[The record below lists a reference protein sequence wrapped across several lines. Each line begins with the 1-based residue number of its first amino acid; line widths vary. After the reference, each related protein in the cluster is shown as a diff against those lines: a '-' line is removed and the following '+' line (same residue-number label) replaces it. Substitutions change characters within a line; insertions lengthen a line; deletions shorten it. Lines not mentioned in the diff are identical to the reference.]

1 MIVFTA
7 DLHLSPTIWADLP
20 DVRGDSYRAFRQI
33 CDYCIQHKAEALV
46 LGGDVFNRSTPD
58 SMSVAFFRSCIVN
71 VRESGTRVLGIQGQ
85 HDRSNPPWFSV
96 VDGVEWLHDVTST
109 VLVDGK
115 SCRISGLD
123 NTDAASV
130 QKWLQGC
137 AVDPPDIIV
146 MHQALRQVFPI
157 EDAWDLDKEWI
168 PEGPLVLL
176 GDLHFEAQQGCCY
189 YSGST
194 HIRSVSENPQ
204 KSFIVVHQEDGT
216 LTVKRHPLKSRE
228 VLMATIGDEDGLKS
242 ALNLVEVVPSAELQ
256 PLLIARVAPSVKDA
270 YVQLIEA
277 CRKRDI
283 ALKIRDL
290 SAAAEAQPDVPSGE
304 VANISLEQCLGSVVD
319 REKQPE
325 LFAMLTRILTAAHAE
340 EELAAIK
347 SEMGVTK

>member
-33 CDYCIQHKAEALV
+33 CDYCVQHGAEALV

-58 SMSVAFFRSCIVN
+58 SMSVAFFRSCIFN
-71 VRESGTRVLGIQGQ
+71 VRESGTRILGIQGQ
-85 HDRSNPPWFSV
+85 HDRSDPPWFSV
-96 VDGVEWLHDVTST
+96 VDGVKWLHDVTST
-109 VLVDGK
+109 IPIDGK

-123 NTDAASV
+123 NADAASV
-130 QKWLQGC
+130 QKYLQEL
-137 AVDPPDIIV
+137 AVDPPDIVV

-157 EDAWDLDKEWI
+157 EDAWDLDEEWI
-168 PEGPLVLL
+168 PKGPLVLL
-176 GDLHFEAQQGCCY
+176 GDLHFEAQTERCY

-204 KSFIVVHQEDGT
+204 KSFITVHHENGVFD
-216 LTVKRHPLKSRE
+216 VKRHPLKSRE
-228 VLMATIGDEDGLKS
+228 VLMATVGDDDGLKS
-242 ALNLVEVVPSAELQ
+242 VLNLVETIQPAELQ
-256 PLLIARVAPSVKDA
+256 PLLIVRVAPDVKDA
-270 YVQLIEA
+270 YAQLADA
-277 CRKRDI
+277 CLKHAV

-290 SAAAEAQPDVPSGE
+290 PVTAEAHSDSASGE
-304 VANISLEQCLGSVVD
+304 IANMSLEQCLGSVVD
-319 REKQPE
+319 REKQPQ
-325 LFAMLTRILTAAHAE
+325 LFAMLTRILTASDAK